1 MGVQQVQVRV
11 DALAASGEHLVGGDR
26 DGADLLARAGV
37 LADLLLGQ
45 GGEADELLLPL
56 TRRDRVGD
64 QDERRRRA
72 LGHGGGAHEGL
83 AGPAGQ
89 DDHARAPRPEALHRL
104 ALVGA
109 QLEGAGGVGQR
120 DGVGLAVDVAGQV
133 LGRPA
138 QLDEHLLEVA
148 ALRGVDDDVGLSEPG
163 PQQALGALGAHDL
176 LQDRHVGGVQDQAVG
191 GVGEELEAAVA
202 AHRLGDLGEQG
213 VRHREARVGDEGV
226 DDRLRVQAR
235 GARVPQGQRRDPV
248 GVDVLGGSLQLGEGG
263 DGAAGLPGPGV
274 GDLQE
279 DGLVGLDDERAVGGR
294 RRRGRRVAGRSGHGR
309 EYPKSGRRGA
319 VTEETFLFQR
329 EALQGARNGDICGL
343 VSKSVT
349 KARDGLHPAK
359 ENRMILRFA
368 LPASGVV
375 GSLCHRCGHR
385 RPLRGP
391 GRSPSI
397 G

>member
-1 MGVQQVQVRV
+1 MDLVIDDEPPVVGVQQVQVRV
-11 DALAASGEHLVGGDR
+11 DALAASGEHLVRGDR
-26 DGADLLARAGV
+26 DGADFLARAGV

-64 QDERRRRA
+64 QDERRRRT
-72 LGHGGGAHEGL
+72 LGHGGCAHEGL
-83 AGPAGQ
+83 SGPAGQ
-89 DDHARAPRPEALHRL
+89 DDHARASRPEALHRL

-109 QLEGAGGVGQR
+109 QLEGVGGVGQG

-138 QLDEHLLEVA
+138 QLDEHLLEVT
-148 ALRGVDDDVGLSEPG
+148 ALGGVDDDVGLPEPG

-191 GVGEELEAAVA
+191 GVGEQLEAAVA

-248 GVDVLGGSLQLGEGG
+248 GVDVLGGALQLGEGG
-263 DGAAGLPGPGV
+263 DGAAGLPGLGV

-294 RRRGRRVAGRSGHGR
+294 RRRGRRIAGRCGHGR
-309 EYPKSGRRGA
+309 EYPKPGQRAA

-329 EALQGARNGDICGL
+329 ERLLWAGGAVLRASCPGARGGR
-343 VSKSVT
+343 
-349 KARDGLHPAK
+349 A
-359 ENRMILRFA
+359 
-368 LPASGVV
+368 
-375 GSLCHRCGHR
+375 GSWAAAVACEPWGAG
-385 RPLRGP
+385 PSP
-391 GRSPSI
+391 GRGS
-397 G
+397 GGATRGQEG